1 MSEWVAAVRAVDE
14 KVAIPAVTGVTGPN
28 AEAPSKNC
36 TVPAAV
42 GDTVALS
49 CTEVPAVTGLA
60 GVTARAVVVVVGTD
74 GTGYTCVQVVPVTRI
89 DVDT

>member
-1 MSEWVAAVRAVDE
+1 VPSVGVNFAVSEWVAAVRAVEE
-14 KVAIPAVTGVTGPN
+14 KVATPAATVVAGPK
-28 AEAPSKNC
+28 AAAPSKNC

-60 GVTARAVVVVVGTD
+60 GVTASAVVVVVGTD
-74 GTGYTCVQVVPVTRI
+74 GTG
-89 DVDT
+89 